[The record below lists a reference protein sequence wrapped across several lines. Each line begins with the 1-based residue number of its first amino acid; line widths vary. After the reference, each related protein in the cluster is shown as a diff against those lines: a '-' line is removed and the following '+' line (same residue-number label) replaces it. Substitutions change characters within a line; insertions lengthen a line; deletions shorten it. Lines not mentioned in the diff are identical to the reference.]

1 MKQDRIV
8 ILDLGSRDSTAT
20 ARAIRALGVYSEIY
34 PHDLT
39 LAQLRA
45 LDNVRGVILN
55 GGPNRGGTGETVNV
69 GSELLTCGLP
79 VLAVDCPQ
87 VTGVPS
93 LDTWPEDAGA
103 MQETLRAFV
112 FDVCGAEANW
122 NMADFIE
129 DQVEQVRAQVGDKKV
144 LLALSL
150 IHI

>member
-79 VLAVDCPQ
+79 PGYRCPEPGHLA
-87 VTGVPS
+87 GGRRS
-93 LDTWPEDAGA
+93 DAGDTA
-103 MQETLRAFV
+103 R
-112 FDVCGAEANW
+112 
-122 NMADFIE
+122 
-129 DQVEQVRAQVGDKKV
+129 VRVRCVRSRGQLEYGRF
-144 LLALSL
+144 
-150 IHI
+150 H

>member
-55 GGPNRGGTGETVNV
+55 PRGYCENIFCRQINTGT
-69 GSELLTCGLP
+69 
-79 VLAVDCPQ
+79 
-87 VTGVPS
+87 
-93 LDTWPEDAGA
+93 
-103 MQETLRAFV
+103 F
-112 FDVCGAEANW
+112 
-122 NMADFIE
+122 
-129 DQVEQVRAQVGDKKV
+129 K
-144 LLALSL
+144 
-150 IHI
+150 